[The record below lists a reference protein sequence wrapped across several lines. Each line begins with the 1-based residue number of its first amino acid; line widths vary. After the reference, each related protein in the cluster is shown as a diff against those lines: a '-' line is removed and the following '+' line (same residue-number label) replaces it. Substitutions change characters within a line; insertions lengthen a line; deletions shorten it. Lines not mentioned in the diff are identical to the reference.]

1 MCTKL
6 RCAKRSAE
14 MRIDMLI
21 GNHLSASKG
30 YAAMGKAALALD
42 ANTFAFFTRNP
53 RGGKAKEIDEKDVEK
68 FLNFAKEHEFGKIVA
83 HAPYTMNLCAA
94 KEDVRSFSKEMLLDD
109 LKRMEYTPY
118 NYYNF
123 HPGSHVGQGAEKGI
137 ALIAEAL
144 NEALKPEQTTTVLLE
159 TMAGKGTE
167 VGRTFEELRE
177 ILDRVELND
186 KMGVCLDT
194 CHVWDGGYD
203 IVNDLDGVLNEFDRV
218 IGLDR
223 LKAVHFNDSMN
234 DCGSHKDRHAKIGE
248 GKIGAESMR
257 RVALHPLLE
266 GRPFILETPN
276 DDEGYR
282 REIQMVR
289 EWTR

>member
-248 GKIGAESMR
+248 GKIGAEAMR

-282 REIQMVR
+282 REIQIVR

>member
-1 MCTKL
+1 MCTQL

-248 GKIGAESMR
+248 GKIGAEAMR

-282 REIQMVR
+282 REIQMIR